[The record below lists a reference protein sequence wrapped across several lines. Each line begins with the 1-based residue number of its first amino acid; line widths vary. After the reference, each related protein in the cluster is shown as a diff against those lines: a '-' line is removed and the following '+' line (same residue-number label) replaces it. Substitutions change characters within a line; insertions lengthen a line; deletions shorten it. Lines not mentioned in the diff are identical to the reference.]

1 MAGTRENARCSS
13 SQCARYTFPADGPRR
28 TAATFRFARF
38 LFSSPSSLLP
48 AGRALL
54 RSHEESRCAHVPA
67 TARATATDTSSS
79 SRFTLSPDPFAVR
92 LSSCPLG
99 RFVAPPLGLFLLFCR
114 LFVVGV
120 FFDGCLRAALFQ
132 TRKTA
137 ALSPFSRPRLIDD
150 GYLREEPRPTYL
162 SASPLFIHR
171 SFASPPFRPLSDF
184 HLRAFHRLAR
194 GHLIDGST
202 IGERRIIYLGVWP
215 IFSTSSSICIDE
227 RYYHFDERCLSAGF
241 ISKGVVLTSRKFISN
256 LCVSVVYYPL

>member
-1 MAGTRENARCSS
+1 MIINSVQTVAFDVIRRRIFRQRERERNETKQKKKTKKKRRRNFLGSSGGSHVVAGTRENARCSS
-13 SQCARYTFPADGPRR
+13 SQYARYTFPADGPRR

-162 SASPLFIHR
+162 SASPLLSTDLSR
-171 SFASPPFRPLSDF
+171 RPLSGPSPTF
-184 HLRAFHRLAR
+184 TSAL
-194 GHLIDGST
+194 ST
-202 IGERRIIYLGVWP
+202 
-215 IFSTSSSICIDE
+215 D
-227 RYYHFDERCLSAGF
+227 
-241 ISKGVVLTSRKFISN
+241 
-256 LCVSVVYYPL
+256 